1 MTFVKRLLIAV
12 TLIIFLVIIWRLI
25 IIRINLKND
34 MVEGFNP
41 ITSLFSSST
50 DAEVSS
56 LESTSKVTL
65 GNADGTAGYYLPL
78 KEVCIKASF
87 NSASSGNYISPT
99 MLQYVIS
106 RGVRFLDFEVFYISS
121 DGTENGVFKP
131 MVATSTD
138 PTFMALSSENS
149 VLLDTIL
156 TSAVANAFSSPC
168 PNYSDPLFINLRIK
182 SNNPD
187 IYKAVAASIDS
198 SIKNKIYVNQDA
210 SASYIANNMTSQKA
224 MRVTKDTTLE
234 KIGSHVVLSIDKTIF
249 PNYVNYCSCDGSTA
263 DHCYDLTKYTNIE
276 SGSEN
281 LQLILYNYLSPVPTI
296 QLSDTAH
303 RTSVKT
309 LTMTIPDNLYLI
321 NKANNNPNY
330 SDCILRYG
338 CQLAPYRFYQ
348 NDGALEK
355 YETFFNDHRSAFVP
369 LASAITYYI
378 NK

>member
-1 MTFVKRLLIAV
+1 
-12 TLIIFLVIIWRLI
+12 
-25 IIRINLKND
+25 

-50 DAEVSS
+50 DTEVSK
-56 LESTSKVTL
+56 LESASKVVIA
-65 GNADGTAGYYLPL
+65 NSDGTAAHYLPL
-78 KEVCIKASF
+78 KELCIKASF
-87 NSASSGNYISPT
+87 NSASSGNYIST
-99 MLQYVIS
+99 SMLQYVIG

-121 DGTENGVFKP
+121 DGEENAVFRP

-168 PNYSDPLFINLRIK
+168 PNYGDPLFINLRIK
-182 SNNPD
+182 SNNHD

-198 SIKNKIYVNQDA
+198 SIKNKIYMNQDA

-234 KIGSHVVLSIDKTIF
+234 KIGNNVVLSIDKTIF
-249 PNYVNYCSCDGSTA
+249 PNYGNYCSCDDSKE
-263 DHCYDLTKYTNIE
+263 DHCYDLTKYVNIE

-281 LQLILYNYLSPVPTI
+281 MNLILYNYLSPVPTI
-296 QLSDTAH
+296 QLSDTAY
-303 RTSVKT
+303 RTNVKT
-309 LTMTIPDNLYLI
+309 VTMTIPDNLYLI
-321 NKANNNPNY
+321 NKANNNPDY
-330 SDCILRYG
+330 ADCILRYG
-338 CQLAPYRFYQ
+338 CQLVPYRFYQ
-348 NDGALEK
+348 NDAALEK
-355 YETFFNDHRSAFVP
+355 YERFFNEHNTAFAPLSA
-369 LASAITYYI
+369 AITYYT